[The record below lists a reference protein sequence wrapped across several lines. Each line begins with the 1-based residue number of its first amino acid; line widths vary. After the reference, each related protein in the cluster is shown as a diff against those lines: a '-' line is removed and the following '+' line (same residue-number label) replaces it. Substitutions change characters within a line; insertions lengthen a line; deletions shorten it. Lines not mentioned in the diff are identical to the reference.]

1 MDIILKNITKKYKDS
16 VAVDN
21 VSLDLKQGE
30 LIALL
35 GPSGCGKTTL
45 LRIIAGLISND
56 DGEIYFNGEDISNW
70 SAQKRNTAMV
80 FQNYAL
86 FPHLNVEQN
95 IGYGLKVR
103 KLPKTK
109 ITDKVRLAL
118 KRVELDGFEKR
129 SINQLSGGQKQRVA
143 LARALVVEPNVLLFD
158 EPLSNLD
165 EKLRVTMR
173 EEIKKIQKEI
183 GITSVYV
190 THDQGEALA
199 IADRIIVMNKGR
211 IQQIAKP
218 DDLYY
223 SPANSF
229 VANFVGKA
237 NLFSCN
243 LQNRNNSKAMIDLLG
258 RKLEI
263 EIPKEF
269 KKDKVTVL
277 LRPEEFIISDSEKSV
292 KALVKWK
299 ENLGII
305 SRCKMGIL
313 GQEVVVDIFNKRNR
327 KSLEIDDIVYVD
339 FDEESVYIMYN

>member
-1 MDIILKNITKKYKDS
+1 MDIILKNITKEYKDTR
-16 VAVDN
+16 AVDD
-21 VSLDLKQGE
+21 VSLELKQGE

-45 LRIIAGLISND
+45 LRIIAGLIPND
-56 DGEIYFNGEDISNW
+56 GGEIYFNGEDISNW

-86 FPHLNVEQN
+86 FPHLNVGQN

-237 NLFSCN
+237 NLFSLN
-243 LQNRNNSKAMIDLLG
+243 LQNRNNNKAMIDLLG

-269 KKDKVTVL
+269 KKDKVTAL
-277 LRPEEFIISDSEKSV
+277 LRPEEFIISDSDKSV
-292 KALVKWK
+292 KAIVKWK
-299 ENLGII
+299 ENLGVI
-305 SRCKMGIL
+305 SRYKMDIL
-313 GQEVVVDIFNKRNR
+313 GQEVVVDIFNKRNK
-327 KSLEIDDIVYVD
+327 KSLEIEDIVNID